1 MWVEVGYV
9 SRAHGVMGELRVVL
23 HSPDEGL
30 PESVEKIRLKK
41 GQDSKKYVIEQ
52 ARSTKDALLLRLM
65 GVGSREAAAALKGF
79 TLEVEEDQLPEVEG
93 REHYLFEVVGAPVVA
108 PSGEAHGTIESF
120 LHTSAHPI
128 AVLRHQ
134 GRERL
139 VPWVEDFFVSFDRE
153 AASVVME
160 VPEGLW
166 DDAEEGVEKDA
177 EPA

>member
-1 MWVEVGYV
+1 
-9 SRAHGVMGELRVVL
+9 MGELRVVL

-93 REHYLFEVVGAPVVA
+93 REHYLFEVVGATVVA